1 MTTSLSLKAFPSAWR
16 TKALTRL
23 IRITDWSVSF
33 FLPGS
38 WQGINTHIRLGMLM
52 PVDPVCGIEMD
63 QELAVSHDHQGKTY
77 YFCCEGCKRIFVKKP
92 GKYSK

>member
-1 MTTSLSLKAFPSAWR
+1 MNF
-16 TKALTRL
+16 
-23 IRITDWSVSF
+23 ISVK
-33 FLPGS
+33 L
-38 WQGINTHIRLGMLM
+38 NTHHAALNLM

-63 QELAVSHDHQGKTY
+63 QELAVSHDHKGKTY